1 MASISTAQKPS
12 CEWPESIATFEGLFN
27 RYSSSRHPF
36 SIFNISLF
44 RWTPSLPSS
53 AMLEPLLTLASNILQ
68 PEQQPTIKALIG
80 LQTYT
85 TQLRD
90 AVRVKQL
97 DTGDKEVQ
105 GRLDKLVKSYAASG
119 NVIARILWEADG
131 NEGKMSS
138 HDLHV
143 ALKQSIGSFFAVR
156 SLLETSSAIRY
167 DTHILGSI
175 YPSVP
180 PYHQSFLSPILE
192 HCRRTITSLKANPSR
207 PLAHSKL
214 PSAAPQLS
222 RGLTD
227 TEVTCLLGYLQ
238 TINEGLSNIGKI
250 DSLNST
256 PLMGR
261 MAKAK
266 EKHMKQENE
275 HRLLRV
281 RMEVMSLMCDL
292 LLSMTNK
299 RMSEV
304 KARAAR
310 RLSRE
315 ESEEAAEEKVES
327 EASNRSKS
335 RGKSRS
341 KSIDSMPDT
350 NTNNCVSLCAATS
363 TFSSSDTP
371 ISFIEWEVLAE
382 KSLINCFD
390 FATYS
395 AKNDRIT
402 VLTNSINHSDWLG
415 VASPQLKPGMKSK
428 SQSPSPSHPCPSS
441 SNMSD
446 DEDFDLDSSTSF
458 ISEDENDEDEGSSYR
473 CPLRTLFA
481 LHDRY
486 EEQRLA
492 IWLTLPTPK
501 RGKMTAFMRG
511 GKDEEVGRAW
521 DGLGMSVMSVIGR
534 YVHYL
539 SFQLSF
545 FRLSSLIRGFSI
557 VINAACIVAFIPWEL
572 S

>member
-1 MASISTAQKPS
+1 
-12 CEWPESIATFEGLFN
+12 
-27 RYSSSRHPF
+27 
-36 SIFNISLF
+36 
-44 RWTPSLPSS
+44 
-53 AMLEPLLTLASNILQ
+53 
-68 PEQQPTIKALIG
+68 
-80 LQTYT
+80 
-85 TQLRD
+85 
-90 AVRVKQL
+90 
-97 DTGDKEVQ
+97 
-105 GRLDKLVKSYAASG
+105 
-119 NVIARILWEADG
+119 
-131 NEGKMSS
+131 
-138 HDLHV
+138 
-143 ALKQSIGSFFAVR
+143 
-156 SLLETSSAIRY
+156 
-167 DTHILGSI
+167 
-175 YPSVP
+175 
-180 PYHQSFLSPILE
+180 
-192 HCRRTITSLKANPSR
+192 
-207 PLAHSKL
+207 
-214 PSAAPQLS
+214 
-222 RGLTD
+222 
-227 TEVTCLLGYLQ
+227 
-238 TINEGLSNIGKI
+238 
-250 DSLNST
+250 
-256 PLMGR
+256 MGR
-261 MAKAK
+261 VAKAK

-299 RMSEV
+299 TMSEV

-341 KSIDSMPDT
+341 KIIDSMPDT

-371 ISFIEWEVLAE
+371 SSFIEWEVLAE
-382 KSLINCFD
+382 KSLIDCFD
-390 FATYS
+390 FAAYS
-395 AKNDRIT
+395 AKNDRIA
-402 VLTNSINHSDWLG
+402 VLTKSINHSDWLD
-415 VASPQLKPGMKSK
+415 VTSPQLKAGMKSK

-458 ISEDENDEDEGSSYR
+458 ISEDENDEDEGSSCR

-511 GKDEEVGRAW
+511 GKDGEVGRAW
-521 DGLGMSVMSVIGR
+521 DGLGMSVMSVIGG

-539 SFQLSF
+539 CFQL

-557 VINAACIVAFIPWEL
+557 VINAACTVAFIPWEL

>member
-1 MASISTAQKPS
+1 
-12 CEWPESIATFEGLFN
+12 
-27 RYSSSRHPF
+27 
-36 SIFNISLF
+36 
-44 RWTPSLPSS
+44 
-53 AMLEPLLTLASNILQ
+53 MLEPLLTLASNILQ

-90 AVRVKQL
+90 AVRVRQL

-105 GRLDKLVKSYAASG
+105 GRLHKLVKSYAAAG

-175 YPSVP
+175 FSSVP

-214 PSAAPQLS
+214 SSAAPQLS

-227 TEVTCLLGYLQ
+227 SEVTCLLGYLQ

-256 PLMGR
+256 PLMDR

-371 ISFIEWEVLAE
+371 SSFIEWEVLAE
-382 KSLINCFD
+382 KSLIDCL
-390 FATYS
+390 
-395 AKNDRIT
+395 I
-402 VLTNSINHSDWLG
+402 LPPIL
-415 VASPQLKPGMKSK
+415 LKM
-428 SQSPSPSHPCPSS
+428 
-441 SNMSD
+441 
-446 DEDFDLDSSTSF
+446 
-458 ISEDENDEDEGSSYR
+458 
-473 CPLRTLFA
+473 
-481 LHDRY
+481 
-486 EEQRLA
+486 
-492 IWLTLPTPK
+492 
-501 RGKMTAFMRG
+501 
-511 GKDEEVGRAW
+511 
-521 DGLGMSVMSVIGR
+521 
-534 YVHYL
+534 
-539 SFQLSF
+539 
-545 FRLSSLIRGFSI
+545 I
-557 VINAACIVAFIPWEL
+557 V
-572 S
+572 